1 MLLFGVHM
9 EYKYLDK
16 INSPEDLKK
25 LAIDELPQYCD
36 EIRHFIIDK
45 LSCNPG
51 HLGSSLGAVELA
63 VAIHYVYD
71 TPFDNLIWDVG
82 HQAYAHKIITGRR
95 DSFDTNRKLNGIS
108 GFPRR
113 DESEYD
119 AFGGGHASVS
129 ISAALGMDAANYLT
143 KVKKKNVAVIGDG
156 SMTGGLAFEG
166 MNNAGVMAE
175 DLLVILNDN
184 DMSIDPNVGALKE
197 YLLQITISPRYNK
210 AKQYIKRQLKKIPHA
225 SAFVNKLFTGIK
237 SFFFKSGNLFEALHF
252 RYFGTVDGHDV
263 KNLVYVLRDMRQI
276 PKAKLLHVLTK
287 KGKGYEPAEKS
298 QTTWHAPG
306 IFDSETGLRSK
317 EENENLKYQDVFGKT
332 LVELA
337 HLNDKIVGVTPAMP
351 SGCSMIFMQKEMP
364 QRTFDVGIAEGHAVT
379 FSGGLAAQ
387 GLHPFCNIYSSFMQ
401 RAYDNVIH
409 DIILQGVDVTL
420 CLDRAGVVGEDGA
433 THHGVFDLAYF
444 RCVPGIT
451 IASPMNEHEL
461 RNMMY
466 SSQLGAKGAYVIRY
480 PRGCGSLGKAW
491 HNDFEE
497 IQTGRGRVL
506 REGSDVALLTI
517 GDMGNAGVKAAERA
531 VADGVSVKH
540 IDMRFVKPLD
550 EALLHEVGKNFRK
563 VVTVE
568 DGVLKGGFGSAVL
581 EFFSDNGYTPQVIR
595 LGIPDN
601 FVQHG
606 KIDELKKICGYD
618 ENAIYEAVKR

>member
-1 MLLFGVHM
+1 MV
-9 EYKYLDK
+9 YKYLDN
-16 INSPEDLKK
+16 INSPDDLKK
-25 LAIDELPQYCD
+25 LTIDELPQYCD
-36 EIRHFIIDK
+36 EIRHFIIEQ
-45 LSCNPG
+45 LSSNPG

-95 DSFDTNRKLNGIS
+95 DIFNTNRKLNGIS

-113 DESEYD
+113 CESEYD
-119 AFGGGHASVS
+119 AFSGGHASVS
-129 ISAALGMDAANYLT
+129 VSAALGMDVANHLA
-143 KVKKKNVAVIGDG
+143 KGKKKNVAVIGDG
-156 SMTGGLAFEG
+156 SLTGGLAFEG
-166 MNNAGVMAE
+166 MNNAGVLAE

-184 DMSIDPNVGALKE
+184 DMSIDPNVGALKD
-197 YLLQITISPRYNK
+197 YLLQISISPHYNK

-225 SAFVNKLFTGIK
+225 SSFVNKLFTGLK
-237 SFFFKSGNLFEALHF
+237 SFFFKSGNLFEALSF

-287 KGKGYEPAEKS
+287 KGKGYEPAEES

-306 IFDSETGLRSK
+306 KFDYETGKRNSVPT
-317 EENENLKYQDVFGKT
+317 ESLKYQDVFGKT

-337 HLNDKIVGVTPAMP
+337 KMNDKIVGVTPAMP
-351 SGCSMIFMQKEMP
+351 SGCSMIFMQREIP
-364 QRTFDVGIAEGHAVT
+364 DRVFDVGIAEGHAVT
-379 FSGGLAAQ
+379 FSGGMATQ

-433 THHGVFDLAYF
+433 THHGVFDISYF
-444 RCVPGIT
+444 RCVPHIT
-451 IASPMNEHEL
+451 IASPMNEQEL

-466 SSQLGAKGAYVIRY
+466 SSQLGSKGAYLIRY
-480 PRGCGSLGKAW
+480 PRGCGAMGKNW
-491 HNDFEE
+491 QTEFQE
-497 IQTGRGRVL
+497 IPTGRSRVVS
-506 REGSDVALLTI
+506 EGTDIALLTFGDI
-517 GDMGNAGVKAAERA
+517 GNVAARA
-531 VADGVSVKH
+531 AARASEVGISVKH
-540 IDMRFVKPLD
+540 VDMRFVKPLD
-550 EALLHEVGKNFRK
+550 EAMLHEIGTTFSK
-563 VVTVE
+563 VITVE
-568 DGVLKGGFGSAVL
+568 DGVLKGGFGSAIL
-581 EFFSDNGYTPQVIR
+581 EFFSDNGYSPRVCR

-606 KIDELKKICGYD
+606 KISELMAIYGYD
-618 ENAIYEAVKR
+618 EAGIYKALTTF